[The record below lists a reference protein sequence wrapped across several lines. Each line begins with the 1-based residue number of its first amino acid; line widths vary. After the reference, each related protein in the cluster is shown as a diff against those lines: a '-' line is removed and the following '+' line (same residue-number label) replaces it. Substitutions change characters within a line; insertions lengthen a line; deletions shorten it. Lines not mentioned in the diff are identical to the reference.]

1 MLQCKKVIS
10 ALSEAG
16 ATLAKHVLPTIQI
29 MNPEAI
35 CLTGPVGR
43 HSAYAGAFRET
54 LLHFDL
60 NCRVVLGSETNII
73 TPSMASVY
81 LALSDMVYSPNFNF
95 NQIVQAPIEAR
106 VS

>member
-1 MLQCKKVIS
+1 
-10 ALSEAG
+10 
-16 ATLAKHVLPTIQI
+16 

-35 CLTGPVGR
+35 CLIGPVGR
-43 HSAYAGAFRET
+43 HGAYAGAFRDT
-54 LLHFDL
+54 LLQFDL

-95 NQIVQAPIEAR
+95 NQIAQAPIEAR